1 MKNGFLRIAKTVA
14 PLLLV
19 AALGTG
25 TAFAAGRGG
34 FRGGRGYVAPRVYG
48 GYVGPRYYG
57 PSIGLGFGFGAYP
70 YVYAPYGYAPYAY
83 PAPYGYAPPSCGGYY
98 DQNGV
103 WQPSPGCTAPPAP
116 PAQAAPAPAPPDSG
130 QPAPPAPGA
139 PYGY

>member
-1 MKNGFLRIAKTVA
+1 MKERFLSIAKMAA

-19 AALGTG
+19 AALGT
-25 TAFAAGRGG
+25 APALAAGRGG
-34 FRGGRGYVAPRVYG
+34 FRGGHAGGHVYAAPRVYG
-48 GYVGPRYYG
+48 GYIGPRYYG

-83 PAPYGYAPPSCGGYY
+83 PAPYGYAAPACGGYY

-103 WQPSPGCTAPPAP
+103 WQPSPGCAAPAP
-116 PAQAAPAPAPPDSG
+116 PPQAAPAPAAAQPGPP
-130 QPAPPAPGA
+130 PPGA